1 MIRPVKGN
9 FGCQA
14 ARARYFEDEVEAVF
28 NGGEHQN
35 GGNGNADD
43 TDGGQL
49 GGSVNEF
56 GKYWLTSCSMVGT
69 KLRSR
74 NSFTCS
80 LTPSKTG
87 KAEKIARPIAKSGTT
102 AMSEV

>member
-1 MIRPVKGN
+1 MVESIRMAVMAMPTTPMVVSW
-9 FGCQA
+9 A
-14 ARARYFEDEVEAVF
+14 AASMNSA
-28 NGGEHQN
+28 
-35 GGNGNADD
+35 
-43 TDGGQL
+43 
-49 GGSVNEF
+49 
-56 GKYWLTSCSMVGT
+56 KYWLTSCSMVGT